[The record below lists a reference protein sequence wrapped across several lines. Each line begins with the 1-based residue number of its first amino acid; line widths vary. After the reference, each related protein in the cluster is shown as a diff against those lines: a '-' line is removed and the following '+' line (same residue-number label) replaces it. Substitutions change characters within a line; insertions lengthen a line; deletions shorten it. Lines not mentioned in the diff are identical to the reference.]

1 MGVTSRHVSSNTNE
15 KHDSTTNSTELAAG
29 TRGNGKQAARDGGEA
44 RRCEKGKR
52 ASPANRALAMHGLRL
67 DQPFESHVQTQ
78 NKGMRPLWQSGASA
92 KNLPATHGGSGGGK
106 RGRSNHV
113 HPLRTPGG
121 RRSNGGG
128 VNALPTNQKTTPN
141 SPSDITAAIWICRKC
156 YEPCN
161 RMDLQKCPHPKCRTT
176 RAPQAKAA
184 TTPTPS
190 NPWSKATQQV
200 LKPPEEEEVEEMKPE
215 TKEELEALTKQ
226 LVEARRWKW
235 KSLPELEERYKELQP
250 PPKLPQTAE
259 QATKDMK
266 VVAADQHNIQTRH
279 NARLVQLEKKR
290 DDWISAKK
298 AHGEQEKL
306 KLEEAEKE
314 YKQKIEALKLSF
326 KEMNE
331 QADLELTTVR
341 TKIQTATVEHNT
353 AMAEITEYWRTM
365 GKTGDQKP
373 VAEAILA
380 AAATTSVAGEDAIKE
395 HLRKDEKV
403 MNQQASEHQA
413 AAFSASFHA
422 LLMQEKKKWTEEVVA
437 KLEADSEGEE
447 EEEAGMTEVKEGED
461 GFGACKRERRKVR
474 RRAVVEGRMI
484 NDAVERT
491 PAARRGREPEVEE
504 AAKNQKQ
511 QE

>member
-1 MGVTSRHVSSNTNE
+1 MLRALQPHGLAEVPAPQVPHYTGSSGKSSDDPDAIE
-15 KHDSTTNSTELAAG
+15 SLVQGYAAG
-29 TRGNGKQAARDGGEA
+29 AEAAGGRGGRGDEARDERRTRSPDEAARRGKEVEMEEPTRAGGAVQGIAATTKATTDGGAGNKGHESGSGGSAQYPDEA
-44 RRCEKGKR
+44 QCSPGAAGKKTR
-52 ASPANRALAMHGLRL
+52 RL
-67 DQPFESHVQTQ
+67 DQRQKSTWRAGKTEV
-78 NKGMRPLWQSGASA
+78 
-92 KNLPATHGGSGGGK
+92 GGGRK
-106 RGRSNHV
+106 RVQAENRSTETVVQGNERAGR
-113 HPLRTPGG
+113 LRAHD
-121 RRSNGGG
+121 S
-128 VNALPTNQKTTPN
+128 
-141 SPSDITAAIWICRKC
+141 
-156 YEPCN
+156 
-161 RMDLQKCPHPKCRTT
+161 
-176 RAPQAKAA
+176 RA
-184 TTPTPS
+184 
-190 NPWSKATQQV
+190 
-200 LKPPEEEEVEEMKPE
+200 
-215 TKEELEALTKQ
+215 
-226 LVEARRWKW
+226 
-235 KSLPELEERYKELQP
+235 
-250 PPKLPQTAE
+250 
-259 QATKDMK
+259 
-266 VVAADQHNIQTRH
+266 
-279 NARLVQLEKKR
+279 
-290 DDWISAKK
+290 
-298 AHGEQEKL
+298 
-306 KLEEAEKE
+306 
-314 YKQKIEALKLSF
+314 
-326 KEMNE
+326 
-331 QADLELTTVR
+331 
-341 TKIQTATVEHNT
+341 KIQTATVEHNT

-511 QE
+511 QD